1 MEAAASRPYPWDKAE
16 KTALSIC
23 CSRRFENAE
32 PRTLCYPSPAS
43 CGLQK
48 ELSNLYLSPQF
59 QTDFRTYNSNVK
71 LLLHIFIFLLDNAEL
86 PPCNLHLLH
95 CYPLTASSGLQKEAN
110 VGLQFFG

>member
-16 KTALSIC
+16 NTALSIC
-23 CSRRFENAE
+23 CSRRSENAE
-32 PRTLCYPSPAS
+32 PRTPCYPAS

-59 QTDFRTYNSNVK
+59 QTYLQTYNSNVK

-86 PPCNLHLLH
+86 PPGNLHLLH